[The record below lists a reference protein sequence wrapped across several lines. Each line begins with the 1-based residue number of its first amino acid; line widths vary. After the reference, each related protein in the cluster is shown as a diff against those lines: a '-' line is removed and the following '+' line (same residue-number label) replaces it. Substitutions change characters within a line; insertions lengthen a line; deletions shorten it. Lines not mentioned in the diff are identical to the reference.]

1 MVKKLFISLTIVL
14 LISLIVVNLNG
25 EKDIIHINTLNEV
38 DLVEEI
44 PYFDAIDYVQLDEND
59 KVYNMR
65 YYTEASYL
73 STDRRNFIYRVNIKN
88 NRIDLLKEIPK
99 EYAEVT
105 ALYYSNKDKKIYM
118 GAYGE
123 IPYGDEMPSSYLIRF
138 NTDMEIEQSVRIKYE
153 ISNFFEVGDKIY
165 AECNSEHE
173 RRRLYME
180 NTTNIRTM
188 HEIDKNNFDLKKY
201 EGSYIFFESYKM
213 ENGNIVI
220 IKASDENVK
229 RLMEKKGGIDVIVE
243 MIDNKGVVLSINEV
257 KSVYPNNIDFV
268 ELPNGNV
275 VFNLEK
281 GQGYNP
287 KDQVYIY
294 AKDGDGYSLSHKDK
308 VKLPYGYY
316 YSGVVKDKNNIGI
329 LVNQI
334 DPSEG
339 KNEIWMFDENIEKLI
354 KKYEVDNS
362 DEYTTTWRV
371 EIDGDK
377 NKLFQQNGTSFRIGE
392 INFSK

>member
-25 EKDIIHINTLNEV
+25 DKDIIHINTLNEV

-44 PYFDAIDYVQLDEND
+44 PYFDAIDSVQLDEND

-105 ALYYSNKDKKIYM
+105 ALYYSNKDKKMYM

-138 NTDMEIEQSVRIKYE
+138 NTDMEIEQAVRIKYE

-213 ENGNIVI
+213 E
-220 IKASDENVK
+220 
-229 RLMEKKGGIDVIVE
+229 
-243 MIDNKGVVLSINEV
+243 
-257 KSVYPNNIDFV
+257 
-268 ELPNGNV
+268 
-275 VFNLEK
+275 
-281 GQGYNP
+281 
-287 KDQVYIY
+287 
-294 AKDGDGYSLSHKDK
+294 
-308 VKLPYGYY
+308 
-316 YSGVVKDKNNIGI
+316 I
-329 LVNQI
+329 L
-334 DPSEG
+334 
-339 KNEIWMFDENIEKLI
+339 
-354 KKYEVDNS
+354 
-362 DEYTTTWRV
+362 
-371 EIDGDK
+371 
-377 NKLFQQNGTSFRIGE
+377 
-392 INFSK
+392 